1 MHLPISVS
9 YQYLLLD
16 ITITL
21 PDLALLD
28 DMGIH

>member
-1 MHLPISVS
+1 MHLPISMS

-16 ITITL
+16 FNITL